1 MSKEKTKEE
10 IIAHKKNAI
19 RKLNALLESYISSE
33 KEILLKKTDLIFLVL
48 NILFLQNTDIPFCK
62 LIGIAEHRI
71 IYCPPKKISK
81 KN

>member
-33 KEILLKKTDLIFLVL
+33 KEILLKKTDLMAYWIEEY
-48 NILFLQNTDIPFCK
+48 IK
-62 LIGIAEHRI
+62 LH
-71 IYCPPKKISK
+71 P
-81 KN
+81 